1 MSENGTSSQ
10 WRERLAS
17 PVTWHVVG
25 LVLLLLLTIGLGVR
39 LGMDWAAMNSRSDN
53 VLAGKQIQ
61 IRALEIQTA
70 PLRGLDQRV
79 AKSRAQM
86 LDFYNKRIPPDYST
100 ISGRIGDLAVA
111 SSVRLSRVQYS
122 QGPPGTD
129 LTEISI
135 DAGISGPYPS
145 IMRFINALERDKT
158 FFIIRAT
165 SFTSQQGGLV
175 NLRLRV
181 STWLR
186 PENVPNGLPST
197 PPPDQSD
204 QSALHPAAAQEGE

>member
-1 MSENGTSSQ
+1 
-10 WRERLAS
+10 
-17 PVTWHVVG
+17 
-25 LVLLLLLTIGLGVR
+25 
-39 LGMDWAAMNSRSDN
+39 MNSRSGD
-53 VLAGKQIQ
+53 VLAGKQLQ
-61 IRALEIQTA
+61 LKALEIQTA

-79 AKSRAQM
+79 AKSREQM
-86 LDFYNKRIPPDYST
+86 QDFYKKRIPPDYST

-122 QGPPGTD
+122 QGEPGTD
-129 LTEISI
+129 LTEISM

-145 IMRFINALERDKT
+145 IMHFVNSIERDKI
-158 FFIIRAT
+158 FFIIRAM

-186 PENVPNGLPST
+186 PENVPSGLPST

-204 QSALHPAAAQEGE
+204 QAAPETAAAKEGE